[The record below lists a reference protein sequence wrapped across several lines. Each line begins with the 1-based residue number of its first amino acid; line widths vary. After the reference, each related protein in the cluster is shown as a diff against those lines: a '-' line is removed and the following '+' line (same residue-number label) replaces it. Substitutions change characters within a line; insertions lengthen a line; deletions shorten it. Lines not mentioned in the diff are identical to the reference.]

1 MNTYT
6 TTFECVDIEPGDS
19 FARSHAGDMMIFRRR
34 DGIDYEIHLRWQ
46 NLKEYAEWVLRN
58 IKELPD
64 VERLA
69 LSQILGV
76 GEDTPQR

>member
-1 MNTYT
+1 MNDCTMM
-6 TTFECVDIEPGDS
+6 TFECVDIEPGDR
-19 FARSHAGDMMIFRRR
+19 FARTPEGAMVIFRER

-64 VERLA
+64 VERRA
-69 LSQILGV
+69 LSQILGIS
-76 GEDTPQR
+76 DD